1 MKRIIPVVIAFILIL
16 ASSPAAYAAASN
28 QIIIDGVTITSDVK
42 PEMKNSRTMV
52 PLRIISE
59 NLGAKVDYSNS
70 GVMLTKGKMKV
81 TLKANSGTAVKDGAT
96 VKLDVKPY
104 VKHNRVFVPLRFIA
118 ETFGCK
124 VNYSNSTV
132 TVETSPLVIDN
143 VQVKALQNEYHMTMG
158 GVEQQVNGNA
168 YIEAIYNLF
177 VENKGGKVDEP
188 ADYAWKIQY
197 VDVGSYY
204 KAGQYD
210 FLDSK
215 GNSIKQFDLYTLV
228 TNGKDV
234 LDQPSVLIYD
244 ASDAGWY
251 LFNDDARKLIY
262 QLIDTATANG
272 FLTVISNSVP

>member
-1 MKRIIPVVIAFILIL
+1 MKKIFSAVIIACMLIL
-16 ASSPAAYAAASN
+16 TMSPAAYAAGN
-28 QIIIDGVTITSDVK
+28 QIIIDGVAITSDVK

-70 GVMLTKGKMKV
+70 GVTLTKGKMKV

-124 VNYSNSTV
+124 VNYSHSTV

-158 GVEQQVNGNA
+158 GVVQQVNGNA

-177 VENKGGKVDEP
+177 VENKGSKVDEP
-188 ADYAWKIQY
+188 ANYAWKIQY

-228 TNGKDV
+228 TNGKDE

-251 LFNDDARKLIY
+251 LFSDEARKTIY
-262 QLIDTATANG
+262 QLIDTATTNG